1 VLGILA
7 LVGGAIHLPL
17 GDALPIHAE
26 HHPPVFTEILAIG
39 LPLLGLLIGYL
50 FYGKQ
55 LWPAAAISQSRLG
68 KPLARFFYSGWGMDW
83 LYDLVLVQP
92 YKTLAKVNQKDIV
105 DWLSKGAVIM
115 SRGSYGLLSFTQNGQ
130 LRYYVATMAT
140 ASIVIIFLSVWW

>member
-1 VLGILA
+1 
-7 LVGGAIHLPL
+7 
-17 GDALPIHAE
+17 
-26 HHPPVFTEILAIG
+26 
-39 LPLLGLLIGYL
+39 
-50 FYGKQ
+50 
-55 LWPAAAISQSRLG
+55 
-68 KPLARFFYSGWGMDW
+68 MDW